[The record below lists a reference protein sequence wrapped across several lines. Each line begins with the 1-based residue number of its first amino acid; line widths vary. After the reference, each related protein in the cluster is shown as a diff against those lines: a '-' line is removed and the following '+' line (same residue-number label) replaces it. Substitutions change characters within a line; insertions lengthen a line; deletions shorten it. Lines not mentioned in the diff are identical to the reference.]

1 MFRLLGK
8 LFFVAT
14 VVFFSAN
21 AVMAASRI
29 KVIKLAVTNPTSENR
44 PAEDIVVQVA
54 ELKRIAEDFKAGDA
68 IVTTS
73 NAATLEED
81 ARTLETTELPS
92 QADDLDGDRKL
103 DELAFQIDLLPRQTR
118 IVTIA
123 YGDPAT
129 IARLR
134 SNYVPQT
141 HAKFTMR
148 FDGLAW
154 ESNINAWRIYFDKR
168 NAIDLFGKRRPGLYL
183 ELFGQPEYIYHE
195 ESPFGRDIY
204 KIGDALGIG
213 AVGAFADGK
222 VVKVGDVSERS
233 WSIISTGPVRAIVE
247 VGYKGWNVN
256 GRLVDLTSRMTMWTG
271 ERGFEHRI
279 ASKNAEGLTFVTGL
293 PRKPGLREIT
303 SADVGGSFRI
313 VGNWGHQVLKTGAT
327 ATESLPDQN
336 LGLVLLLPAEPS
348 PPTAPFSSNADNVL
362 ASVSLQNGEA
372 RWYVSA
378 AWDQE
383 GSDAMVTTASDAKE
397 KNNNG
402 TLVFPS
408 TAVNTRESF
417 VAYVKQLAARRSQPA
432 RTSILSKV
440 AEPQAAPAD
449 TLAPAAHKTY
459 AQAIQLMSQAA
470 ERTARKWEPVISAAK
485 PEEITFTSGAPGFF
499 TVGDPQ
505 TGEWNEQKGFYWT
518 AGFWTGEL
526 WRLYAHTKDERYLR
540 WAQLWHS
547 RLLGKEFNVHHDTGF
562 LNFYTSA
569 YAYDLTNDPKYR
581 ESGLRAAERLKQLY
595 NPATEL
601 VASWEVN
608 GDDTIIDT
616 MMNLQ
621 IWWWATRVTGDKQ
634 WREMGI
640 KHALKS
646 AQLLVRDDGSVIQS
660 VHYNPGDNRQAF
672 SPTRGNLRVPNS
684 ARPGE
689 LVYSHTHQGFAA
701 DTTWSRGAA
710 WALYGF
716 TVAYAETRDPRL
728 LRTAEKVAGFVIERL
743 PEDGVPWYD
752 FTDEGIHFRIRDSS
766 AAALT
771 AGALLRLSQLS
782 SDPARA
788 ALYRREGE
796 RIAHSLIDRYLTP
809 VATNDSTPAGV
820 LRHGSSTRPNDGM
833 TVYGDYYLLETLL
846 WLEDH
851 PPKEPRTANLNRN

>member
-8 LFFVAT
+8 LFFVAI
-14 VVFFSAN
+14 VVSFGANVVSA
-21 AVMAASRI
+21 APRI

-44 PAEDIVVQVA
+44 PAEDIVLKVA

-73 NAATLEED
+73 NAATLGED

-134 SNYVPQT
+134 SNYLPQT

-213 AVGAFADGK
+213 AVGAFADGQ
-222 VVKVGDVSERS
+222 VVKVADVSERS

-256 GRLVDLTSRMTMWTG
+256 GRLVDLTSRMTMWAG

-293 PRKPGLREIT
+293 PRKPGLSEIT
-303 SADVGGSFRI
+303 SADVGGTFRI
-313 VGNWGHQVLKTGAT
+313 VGTWGHQVLKTGAT

-336 LGLVLLLPAEPS
+336 LGLVLLLPTET
-348 PPTAPFSSNADNVL
+348 PPPNAAFSANADNVL

-402 TLVFPS
+402 TLAFPATAIS
-408 TAVNTRESF
+408 TRASF
-417 VAYVKQLAARRSQPA
+417 VAYVKQIAARRSQPA
-432 RTSILSKV
+432 RISILSKV

-449 TLAPAAHKTY
+449 TLAPAGHKTY

-470 ERTARKWEPVISAAK
+470 DRTARKWESIISAAK
-485 PEEITFTSGAPGFF
+485 PEEINFTSGAPGFF
-499 TVGDPQ
+499 TVGDQQ

-526 WRLYAHTKDERYLR
+526 WKLYVRTKDQRYLR

-562 LNFYTSA
+562 LKFYTSA
-569 YAYDLTNDPKYR
+569 YAYDLTKEPKYR

-621 IWWWATRVTGDKQ
+621 IWWWAARVTGDKQ

-672 SPTRGNLRVPNS
+672 SPTRGNLIVPNS
-684 ARPGE
+684 AKPGE
-689 LVYSHTHQGFAA
+689 WVYRHTHQGFAA

-716 TVAYAETRDPRL
+716 TVAYGETKDPRL
-728 LRTAEKVAGFVIERL
+728 LSTAEKVAGFVIERL

-766 AAALT
+766 AAALM
-771 AGALLRLSQLS
+771 AGALLRLSELS
-782 SDPARA
+782 SDPARG
-788 ALYRREGE
+788 ALYRGEGE
-796 RIAHSLIDRYLTP
+796 RIEHSLIDRYLTL
-809 VATNDSTPAGV
+809 VAANDSTPAGV
-820 LRHGSSTRPNDGM
+820 LRHGSSIRPNDGM
-833 TVYGDYYLLETLL
+833 TIYGDYYLLETLL
-846 WLEDH
+846 WLDEH
-851 PPKEPRTANLNRN
+851 PLKGPRTANLN

>member
-1 MFRLLGK
+1 
-8 LFFVAT
+8 
-14 VVFFSAN
+14 
-21 AVMAASRI
+21 
-29 KVIKLAVTNPTSENR
+29 
-44 PAEDIVVQVA
+44 
-54 ELKRIAEDFKAGDA
+54 
-68 IVTTS
+68 
-73 NAATLEED
+73 
-81 ARTLETTELPS
+81 
-92 QADDLDGDRKL
+92 
-103 DELAFQIDLLPRQTR
+103 
-118 IVTIA
+118 
-123 YGDPAT
+123 
-129 IARLR
+129 
-134 SNYVPQT
+134 
-141 HAKFTMR
+141 
-148 FDGLAW
+148 
-154 ESNINAWRIYFDKR
+154 
-168 NAIDLFGKRRPGLYL
+168 
-183 ELFGQPEYIYHE
+183 
-195 ESPFGRDIY
+195 
-204 KIGDALGIG
+204 
-213 AVGAFADGK
+213 
-222 VVKVGDVSERS
+222 
-233 WSIISTGPVRAIVE
+233 
-247 VGYKGWNVN
+247 
-256 GRLVDLTSRMTMWTG
+256 
-271 ERGFEHRI
+271 
-279 ASKNAEGLTFVTGL
+279 
-293 PRKPGLREIT
+293 
-303 SADVGGSFRI
+303 

-336 LGLVLLLPAEPS
+336 LGLVLLLPAETS
-348 PPTAPFSSNADNVL
+348 PPNAALSTNADNVL

-383 GSDAMVTTASDAKE
+383 GSDAMITTAGDAEE

-408 TAVNTRESF
+408 TAVSTRESF

-449 TLAPAAHKTY
+449 TLAPAGHKTY

-485 PEEITFTSGAPGFF
+485 PEEINFTSGPPGFF
-499 TVGDPQ
+499 TVGDQQ

-526 WRLYAHTKDERYLR
+526 WKLYVRTKDERYLR

-569 YAYDLTNDPKYR
+569 YAYDLTNDAKYR

-621 IWWWATRVTGDKQ
+621 IWWWASRVTGDKQ

-646 AQLLVRDDGSVIQS
+646 ARLLVRDDGSVIQS

-672 SPTRGNLRVPNS
+672 SPTRGSLKVANS
-684 ARPGE
+684 AKPGE

-716 TVAYAETRDPRL
+716 TVAYSETKDPRL
-728 LRTAEKVAGFVIERL
+728 LSTAEKVAGFVIDRL

-766 AAALT
+766 AAALM
-771 AGALLRLSQLS
+771 AGALLRLSKLS

-788 ALYRREGE
+788 ALYRGEGE

-833 TVYGDYYLLETLL
+833 TIYGDYYLLETLL

-851 PPKEPRTANLNRN
+851 PLKGPQTANLH

>member
-1 MFRLLGK
+1 MVRLFGK
-8 LFFVAT
+8 LFFITAVVLFSLSAVA
-14 VVFFSAN
+14 AK
-21 AVMAASRI
+21 SRT

-44 PAEDIVVQVA
+44 PAEDIVLSVA

-81 ARTLETTELPS
+81 SHILETIELPS

-123 YGDPAT
+123 YGDPPT

-134 SNYVPQT
+134 SSYAPQT
-141 HAKFTMR
+141 HAKFTTK
-148 FDGLAW
+148 FEGLGW

-183 ELFGQPEYIYHE
+183 ELFGEPEYDYHE

-222 VVKVGDVSERS
+222 VVKVADVSERS
-233 WSIISTGPVRAIVE
+233 WNIINSGPVRAIVE

-256 GRLVDLTSRMTMWTG
+256 GRIVDLTTRMTVWAG
-271 ERGFEHRI
+271 ERGFEYRI
-279 ASKNAEGLTFVTGL
+279 ASRNAEGLTFVTGL
-293 PRKPGLREIT
+293 PRKPGVSELT
-303 SADVGGSFRI
+303 SAEVGGNSRV
-313 VGNWGHQVLKTGAT
+313 VGTWGHQVLKTGAT

-336 LGLVLLLPAEPS
+336 LGLVLLLPPETS
-348 PPTAPFSSNADNVL
+348 PPNAALSANADNVL

-372 RWYVSA
+372 RWYVAA

-383 GSDAMVTTASDAKE
+383 GSDAMVTTAANARE

-408 TAVNTRESF
+408 TAVKTRAGF
-417 VAYVKQLAARRSQPA
+417 VAYIKQLTARRSQPA
-432 RTSILSKV
+432 SISILSKI
-440 AEPQAAPAD
+440 AEPQPAPAD
-449 TLAPAAHKTY
+449 TLAPAGHKTY
-459 AQAIQLMSQAA
+459 AQAIELMRQAA
-470 ERTARKWEPVISAAK
+470 ERTARKWEPVISASK
-485 PEEITFTSGAPGFF
+485 PEEINFTSGAPGFF
-499 TVGDPQ
+499 TVGDQ
-505 TGEWNEQKGFYWT
+505 LTGEWNEQKGFNWT

-526 WRLYAHTKDERYLR
+526 WRLYARTKDERYRR
-540 WAQLWHS
+540 WAELWHS
-547 RLLGKEFNVHHDTGF
+547 RLIGKELSEHHDTGF
-562 LNFYTSA
+562 LNFYTSV
-569 YAYDLTNDPKYR
+569 YAYELTKDPRYR

-595 NPATEL
+595 NPTTEL

-621 IWWWATRVTGDKQ
+621 IWWWASSVSGDGQ
-634 WREMGI
+634 WRDMGM

-646 AQLLVRDDGSVIQS
+646 AQLLIRDDGSVIQS
-660 VHYNPGDNRQAF
+660 VHYNPGDNRQTF
-672 SPTRGNLRVPNS
+672 SPTRGNLTVPNN
-684 ARPGE
+684 AKPGE
-689 LVYSHTHQGFAA
+689 SVYSHTHQGFSA

-716 TVAYAETRDPRL
+716 TAAYTETKDPRL
-728 LRTAEKVAGFVIERL
+728 LGAAEKVAGFVLERL
-743 PEDGVPWYD
+743 PADGVPWYD

-766 AAALT
+766 AAALI
-771 AGALLRLSQLS
+771 AGALLRLSELS
-782 SDPARA
+782 PATARG
-788 ALYRREGE
+788 ALYRSEGE

-809 VATNDSTPAGV
+809 VAANDSTPAGV

-833 TVYGDYYLLETLL
+833 TIYGDYYLLETLL
-846 WLEDH
+846 WLESH
-851 PPKEPRTANLNRN
+851 PLKDTRSAAVH

>member
-8 LFFVAT
+8 LFFVAI
-14 VVFFSAN
+14 VVFFSTN

-44 PAEDIVVQVA
+44 PAEDIVLKVA
-54 ELKRIAEDFKAGDA
+54 ALKRIAEDFKAGDA

-204 KIGDALGIG
+204 KIGEALGIG

-222 VVKVGDVSERS
+222 VVKVADVSERS

-256 GRLVDLTSRMTMWTG
+256 GRLVDLTSRMTMWAG

-293 PRKPGLREIT
+293 PRKPGLSEIT
-303 SADVGGSFRI
+303 SAEVGGTFRI

-336 LGLVLLLPAEPS
+336 LGLVLLLPAETS
-348 PPTAPFSSNADNVL
+348 PPNAPLSANADNVL

-383 GSDAMVTTASDAKE
+383 GSDAMVTSASDAKE

-402 TLVFPS
+402 TLVFPA
-408 TAVNTRESF
+408 TAVSTRESF
-417 VAYVKQLAARRSQPA
+417 VAYIKQLAARRSQPA

-440 AEPQAAPAD
+440 AEPQAAPPD
-449 TLAPAAHKTY
+449 TLAPAGHKTY

-470 ERTARKWEPVISAAK
+470 DRTARKWEPIISAAK
-485 PEEITFTSGAPGFF
+485 PEEINFTSGAPGFF
-499 TVGDPQ
+499 TVGDQQ

-526 WRLYAHTKDERYLR
+526 WKLYGRTKDERYLR

-569 YAYDLTNDPKYR
+569 YAYDLTNNPKYR

-621 IWWWATRVTGDKQ
+621 IWWWASRLTGDKQ

-646 AQLLVRDDGSVIQS
+646 AQLLVRGDGSVIQS

-672 SPTRGNLRVPNS
+672 SPTRGNLKVPNS
-684 ARPGE
+684 AKPGE

-716 TVAYAETRDPRL
+716 TVAYAATKDPRL
-728 LRTAEKVAGFVIERL
+728 LSTAEKVAGFVLERL

-752 FTDEGIHFRIRDSS
+752 FTDEGVHFRIRDSS
-766 AAALT
+766 AAALM
-771 AGALLRLSQLS
+771 AGALLRLSELS

-788 ALYRREGE
+788 ALYRGEGE

-809 VATNDSTPAGV
+809 VAANDSTPAGV

-833 TVYGDYYLLETLL
+833 TIYGDYYLLETLL

-851 PPKEPRTANLNRN
+851 PLKDPRTANPH